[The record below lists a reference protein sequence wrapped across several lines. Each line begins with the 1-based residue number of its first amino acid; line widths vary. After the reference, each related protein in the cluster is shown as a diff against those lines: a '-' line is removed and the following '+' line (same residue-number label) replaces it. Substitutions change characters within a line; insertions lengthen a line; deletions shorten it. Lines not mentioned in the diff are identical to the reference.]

1 MTVLWYRVR
10 AGASSLH
17 AGLPVTLL
25 LWEPGSHCGRSP
37 LLGFASSLHGGAG
50 GPATVTRECA
60 SWAVEGVGSQIV
72 HVGEAFSNQRSFSVT
87 MSFFFLVVFFTL
99 QVFVA
104 A

>member
-1 MTVLWYRVR
+1 M
-10 AGASSLH
+10 
-17 AGLPVTLL
+17 
-25 LWEPGSHCGRSP
+25 
-37 LLGFASSLHGGAG
+37 
-50 GPATVTRECA
+50 
-60 SWAVEGVGSQIV
+60 EGVGSQIV